1 MTSDMTG
8 RRAAFLATLTT
19 ATARATEDGS
29 ALTLLLLDV
38 DDFGAVGARLGPARA
53 NTLLDGLARRLAAAA
68 RAEDVVCRT
77 GGDGLAAVLPGAG
90 RAEAESLFARLQ
102 AGLRSDPPEDG
113 PVGVSAGIATARADE
128 RPAELLARASEALRT
143 AKEAGKGTAKA
154 TP

>member
-1 MTSDMTG
+1 MTSDMPG
-8 RRAAFLATLTT
+8 RRVAFLETLTK

-38 DDFGAVGARLGPARA
+38 DDFGAVSARVGPARA
-53 NTLLDGLARRLAAAA
+53 NTLLDDLTRRISAAA

-90 RAEAESLFARLQ
+90 RAEAESLFARVQ

-113 PVGVSAGIATARADE
+113 PVGISAGIATARADE
-128 RPAELLARASEALRT
+128 RPAELLARATEALRT
-143 AKEAGKGTAKA
+143 AKQAGKGTAKA
-154 TP
+154 AP